1 MMLTVFVR
9 THCDVCESAGVYE
22 LDSEGNTNTVVC
34 HVDWSQAL
42 CSVCVGGGGG
52 GGAITSFYMQN

>member
-52 GGAITSFYMQN
+52 GGE